1 MTRKPWLNLVFTVVG
16 HVFTLLFL
24 LLCAKLME
32 VFIYDPESSEFQ
44 EQFANMQVF
53 ILHCVLLALVSLVAY
68 IVFFVIQR
76 RKANSKKYLNYLGIF
91 TRVILAISVLLVDV
105 LLIVVFCLLPGEYN
119 VPNTLFY
126 GNIIEDQ
133 KLIFPL
139 IVFVLLNLLPFIFLK
154 PRP

>member
-1 MTRKPWLNLVFTVVG
+1 MTF
-16 HVFTLLFL
+16 
-24 LLCAKLME
+24 
-32 VFIYDPESSEFQ
+32 FISQ
-44 EQFANMQVF
+44 IANFIIHYLF

-105 LLIVVFCLLPGEYN
+105 LLIVLFCLLPGEYN

-126 GNIIEDQ
+126 RNIIEDQ
-133 KLIFPL
+133 TLIFPL
-139 IVFVLLNLLPFIFLK
+139 IVFVLLNLLPFVFLK